1 MQRTAQPGGDA
12 VERRAAS
19 RMDRLREVVRYDLSS
34 SLVVFLVALPL
45 SLGIAIASDAPALAG
60 LIAAIVGG
68 IVGGVI
74 GGSPLQVSGPAAG
87 LTVVV
92 ADLIGEFGWKVTC
105 FITVAA
111 GVMQLV
117 LGLSRVARAALA
129 ISPVVVHAMLAGIGI
144 TIALQQVHVLL
155 GGESKSSSWHNVIE
169 LPAQVVGAHRP
180 GLALGVLVIAIMV
193 GWRWVPAKVARIPGP
208 LVAIVVVTVISL
220 VFPFQ
225 VSRIELDG
233 SVLEALQLP
242 ALPDGNWGA
251 VVLGIIT
258 VTLITSVQSL
268 LTAVSIDRMHH
279 GPRTDFNRELI
290 GQGASNIV
298 SGAIGGLPIAGVI
311 VRSAA
316 NVNAGAKTRASTIL
330 HGFWILL
337 FALPFAELVEQI
349 PSAALAGLLIV
360 IGIELLQPAHIETA
374 LKTGDLAVYLVT
386 VVGVVFLNL
395 LHGVMIG
402 LLLAIAL
409 TGWRVI
415 RAKVEATSTGDEWR
429 VVVEGAC
436 TFLALPRLTRVLA
449 SVPSA
454 PTSPCTS
461 WPTTWIMLH
470 TKRLPTGS
478 DSIAPPAERW
488 RSSAASKAAGW
499 PTASR
504 TALPN
509 RIPRLREPTD
519 GDVWPLSRRY
529 REHRKAI
536 SGGENPSLTIRLR
549 EGLAARPLTC
559 RTIVPPMPT
568 NGGSCD
574 EHAETL

>member
-1 MQRTAQPGGDA
+1 MQRRTQADSEAGQGP
-12 VERRAAS
+12 AS
-19 RMDRLREVVRYDLSS
+19 RLGRLRAVICHDMSA

-45 SLGIAIASDAPALAG
+45 SLGIAIASDAPVLAG

-68 IVGGVI
+68 IVGGAI

-92 ADLIGEFGWKVTC
+92 ADLIGEFGWQITC
-105 FITVAA
+105 FITVIA
-111 GVMQLV
+111 GIMQVL

-155 GGESKSSSWHNVIE
+155 GGESMSSSWDNVTA
-169 LPAQVVGAHRP
+169 LPAQILSAHRP
-180 GLALGVLVIAIMV
+180 GLVLGVLVIGILIA
-193 GWRWVPAKVARIPGP
+193 WRWAPAKVAAVPGP
-208 LVAIVVVTVISL
+208 LVAIVVVTVVSL
-220 VFPFQ
+220 IFPFR

-233 SVLEALQLP
+233 SVLEAVQLP
-242 ALPDGNWGA
+242 GIPHGNWGA
-251 VVLGIIT
+251 VVVGIVT

-316 NVNAGAKTRASTIL
+316 NVNAGAKTRASTIM
-330 HGFWILL
+330 HGFWILV

-349 PSAALAGLLIV
+349 PTAALAGLLIV
-360 IGIELLQPAHIETA
+360 IGIQLLQPAHIETA
-374 LKTGDLAVYLVT
+374 MKTGDFTVYLIT

-395 LHGVMIG
+395 LQGVMIG
-402 LLLAIAL
+402 LAVAIAL

-415 RAKVEATSTGDEWR
+415 RAKVEATPDGDDEWR

-449 SVPSA
+449 SVPER
-454 PTSPCTS
+454 
-461 WPTTWIMLH
+461 TTVNVHLLVNYLDH
-470 TKRLPTGS
+470 
-478 DSIAPPAERW
+478 
-488 RSSAASKAAGW
+488 AA
-499 PTASR
+499 
-504 TALPN
+504 
-509 RIPRLREPTD
+509 
-519 GDVWPLSRRY
+519 
-529 REHRKAI
+529 HQAI
-536 SGGENPSLTIRLR
+536 SDWQNQHRARGGTVEIHGATEVSRLTRR
-549 EGLAARPLTC
+549 VDHDPAQAHHLTLVDAK
-559 RTIVPPMPT
+559 TP
-568 NGGSCD
+568 
-574 EHAETL
+574 A

>member
-1 MQRTAQPGGDA
+1 MQLIEQP
-12 VERRAAS
+12 ERQATQHRSAS
-19 RMDRLREVVRYDLSS
+19 LKDRSRPVLRHDLSS

-45 SLGIAIASDAPALAG
+45 SLGIAIASDAPVLAG
-60 LIAAIVGG
+60 VIAAIVGG
-68 IVGGVI
+68 IVGGAI

-92 ADLIGEFGWKVTC
+92 ADLIGQFGWKITC
-105 FITVAA
+105 FITVCA
-111 GVMQLV
+111 GIMQV
-117 LGLSRVARAALA
+117 LLGFSRVARAALA

-155 GGESKSSSWHNVIE
+155 GGESKSTAWSNVIE
-169 LPAQVVGAHRP
+169 LPHQIVDAHRP
-180 GLALGVLVIAIMV
+180 GVLLGLLVIGIMIA
-193 GWRWVPAKVARIPGP
+193 WRWAPAKVAAVPGP
-208 LVAIVVVTVISL
+208 LVAIVVVTIVSL
-220 VFPFQ
+220 VFPFH

-242 ALPDGNWGA
+242 AIPEGNWGA
-251 VVLGIIT
+251 VVIGIIT

-316 NVNAGAKTRASTIL
+316 NVNAGAKTRASTIM
-330 HGFWILL
+330 HGLWILL
-337 FALPFAELVEQI
+337 FAVPFAELVEQI

-360 IGIELLQPAHIETA
+360 IGMQLLAPAHIETA
-374 LKTGDLAVYLVT
+374 SKTGDLTIYLVT
-386 VVGVVFLNL
+386 VVAVVFLNL

-402 LLLAIAL
+402 FALAIVL

-415 RAKVEATSTGDEWR
+415 RTKIEAKPAGDEWR

-449 SVPSA
+449 SVPER
-454 PTSPCTS
+454 
-461 WPTTWIMLH
+461 TTVTVHLLVSYLDH
-470 TKRLPTGS
+470 
-478 DSIAPPAERW
+478 
-488 RSSAASKAAGW
+488 AA
-499 PTASR
+499 
-504 TALPN
+504 
-509 RIPRLREPTD
+509 
-519 GDVWPLSRRY
+519 
-529 REHRKAI
+529 HQAI
-536 SGGENPSLTIRLR
+536 SDWQRQHHATGGTVEIH
-549 EGLAARPLTC
+549 GAVQVGRPMQVDV
-559 RTIVPPMPT
+559 VP
-568 NGGSCD
+568 D
-574 EHAETL
+574 RA

>member
-1 MQRTAQPGGDA
+1 MQRIEQPEGQA
-12 VERRAAS
+12 VEPRSAS
-19 RMDRLREVVRYDLSS
+19 LKSRLRPMIRHDLSS

-45 SLGIAIASDAPALAG
+45 SLGIAIASDAPVLAG

-68 IVGGVI
+68 IVGGAI

-92 ADLIGEFGWKVTC
+92 AELIGEFGWMGTC
-105 FITVAA
+105 FITVCA
-111 GVMQLV
+111 GIVQV
-117 LGLSRVARAALA
+117 ILGLSRVARAALA

-144 TIALQQVHVLL
+144 TIALQQFHVLL
-155 GGESKSSSWHNVIE
+155 GGASKSTAWRNVIE
-169 LPAQVVGAHRP
+169 LPEQIVNAHRP
-180 GLALGVLVIAIMV
+180 GVLLGLLVIGILIA
-193 GWRWVPAKVARIPGP
+193 WRWAPAKVAAVPGP
-208 LVAIVVVTVISL
+208 LIAIVVATIVSL
-220 VFPFQ
+220 VLPFR

-242 ALPDGNWGA
+242 AIPEGNWGA

-279 GPRTDFNRELI
+279 GSRTDFNRELI

-316 NVNAGAKTRASTIL
+316 NVNAGAKTRASTVM

-349 PSAALAGLLIV
+349 PTAALAGLLIV
-360 IGIELLQPAHIETA
+360 IGMQLLQPAHIETA
-374 LKTGDLAVYLVT
+374 SKTGDLTIYLVT
-386 VVGVVFLNL
+386 VVAVVFLNL

-402 LLLAIAL
+402 LVLAIVL

-415 RAKVEATSTGDEWR
+415 RTKIEAKPAGDEWR

-449 SVPSA
+449 SVPER
-454 PTSPCTS
+454 
-461 WPTTWIMLH
+461 TTVTVHLLVSYLDH
-470 TKRLPTGS
+470 
-478 DSIAPPAERW
+478 
-488 RSSAASKAAGW
+488 AA
-499 PTASR
+499 
-504 TALPN
+504 
-509 RIPRLREPTD
+509 
-519 GDVWPLSRRY
+519 
-529 REHRKAI
+529 HQAI
-536 SGGENPSLTIRLR
+536 SDWQQQHHATGGTVQIHGAVEVGR
-549 EGLAARPLTC
+549 
-559 RTIVPPMPT
+559 PMPVQPVV
-568 NGGSCD
+568 
-574 EHAETL
+574 ERA

>member
-1 MQRTAQPGGDA
+1 MQRAAQPDGDA
-12 VERRAAS
+12 VERQAAS
-19 RMDRLREVVRYDLSS
+19 RMDRMRGVIRYDLSA

-68 IVGGVI
+68 IVGGI
-74 GGSPLQVSGPAAG
+74 LGGSPLQVSGPAAG

-92 ADLIGEFGWKVTC
+92 ADLIGQFGWMVTC

-111 GVMQLV
+111 GIMQLL

-155 GGESKSSSWHNVIE
+155 GGESESSSWHNVIE

-180 GLALGVLVIAIMV
+180 GLALGLLVIAIMV
-193 GWRWVPAKVARIPGP
+193 GWRWVPAKVAPIPGP

-233 SVLEALQLP
+233 SVLDALQLP
-242 ALPDGNWGA
+242 ALPQGNWGA

-337 FALPFAELVEQI
+337 FALPFAELVEQV

-360 IGIELLQPAHIETA
+360 IGIQLLQPAHVETA
-374 LKTGDLAVYLVT
+374 MKTGDLAVYLVT
-386 VVGVVFLNL
+386 VIGVVFLNL

-415 RAKVEATSTGDEWR
+415 RAKVEATPAGDEWR
-429 VVVEGAC
+429 VVIEGAC

-449 SVPSA
+449 SVPER
-454 PTSPCTS
+454 TNVTVH
-461 WPTTWIMLH
+461 LH
-470 TKRLPTGS
+470 ANYLDHAAHQAITDWQRQHCATGGTVEILGALEGGRLAHRVENG
-478 DSIAPPAERW
+478 IAEPD
-488 RSSAASKAAGW
+488 
-499 PTASR
+499 TAS
-504 TALPN
+504 
-509 RIPRLREPTD
+509 PRAD
-519 GDVWPLSRRY
+519 RR
-529 REHRKAI
+529 
-536 SGGENPSLTIRLR
+536 GRLAVVQATPGTC
-549 EGLAARPLTC
+549 EGL
-559 RTIVPPMPT
+559 
-568 NGGSCD
+568 
-574 EHAETL
+574 